1 MGTRRRGVTGHHSR
15 GRLRKRITAR
25 EDEYGKARKESQ
37 HVASSKLDSTMVRQ
51 YRGRLEPR
59 STPSRSSVSKGKP
72 MKKFHSVPA
81 LAAFFFFLHAS
92 SSLSAEIN
100 VVWTS
105 EVGQFAPLWI
115 TKEAKLFEKYGN
127 TVQLIFIQGASSAA
141 AALSSDDA
149 QVGMFSPQ
157 VVISTPQLDL
167 VMFGRLGNTMDNRV
181 YGRKGIK
188 SIKEVKRVA
197 ISRFGSNADFAA
209 RFLLQREGL
218 RPDTDVALL
227 QFGNQSNR
235 IAAVET
241 NNADAAMLTPPMTL
255 MARKLGMTLLLDA
268 SKLNIPYSSLFF
280 VARRPYIAKTR
291 PELVNFTKAMIE
303 GVALYKSNKEFAM
316 KVLSKYMKVQ
326 DRDVL
331 EENFKE
337 YDFPLKPYPSREYFE
352 LPIQEVGKKDPKVLK
367 ENPDRYTDLSLVKE
381 LESSGFIEKISQ
393 EYRVK

>member
-1 MGTRRRGVTGHHSR
+1 MRN
-15 GRLRKRITAR
+15 
-25 EDEYGKARKESQ
+25 
-37 HVASSKLDSTMVRQ
+37 
-51 YRGRLEPR
+51 
-59 STPSRSSVSKGKP
+59 
-72 MKKFHSVPA
+72 FHSV
-81 LAAFFFFLHAS
+81 LAFTVMLFFS
-92 SSLSAEIN
+92 TVGPSRSAEIN

-141 AALSSDDA
+141 AALSSGDA

-157 VVISTPQLDL
+157 VVISTPALDL
-167 VMFGRLGNTMDNRV
+167 VMFGRLGNSMDNRIFA
-181 YGRKGIK
+181 RKGIK

-218 RPDTDVALL
+218 KPDIDVALL
-227 QFGNQSNR
+227 QVGNQSNR
-235 IAAVET
+235 IVAVET

-255 MARKLGMTLLLDA
+255 QARKLGLTLLIDA
-268 SKLNIPYSSLFF
+268 SKLNIPYSSLMF
-280 VARRPYIAKTR
+280 VARRPYLTKNRTD
-291 PELVNFTKAMIE
+291 LVNFTKAMIE
-303 GVALYKSNKEFAM
+303 GVAYYKANKEFSL

-326 DRDVL
+326 DREVL
-331 EENFKE
+331 EENFRE
-337 YDFPLKPYPSREYFE
+337 YDFPLKPYPAREYYE

-367 ENPDRYTDLSLVKE
+367 ENPERYADMSLVKE
-381 LESSGFIEKISQ
+381 IESSGFIDKVMK

>member
-1 MGTRRRGVTGHHSR
+1 
-15 GRLRKRITAR
+15 
-25 EDEYGKARKESQ
+25 
-37 HVASSKLDSTMVRQ
+37 
-51 YRGRLEPR
+51 
-59 STPSRSSVSKGKP
+59 VS
-72 MKKFHSVPA
+72 
-81 LAAFFFFLHAS
+81 AANIF
-92 SSLSAEIN
+92 

-105 EVGQFAPLWI
+105 EVGQFAPLWV

-127 TVQLIFIQGASSAA
+127 NVQLIFIQGATSAA
-141 AALSSDDA
+141 AALTSGDA

-157 VVISTPQLDL
+157 VVIATPALEL
-167 VMFGRLGNTMDNRV
+167 MMFGRLGNTMDNRIYV
-181 YGRKGIK
+181 KKGIK
-188 SIKEVKRVA
+188 SIKEVKRIA

-255 MARKLGMTLLLDA
+255 MARKLGMTLLIDA
-268 SKLNIPYSSLFF
+268 SKLNIPYSSLMF
-280 VARRPYIAKTR
+280 VARKSYLAKMR

-303 GVALYKSNKEFAM
+303 GVAVYKSNKEFAL
-316 KVLSKYMKVQ
+316 KVLAKYMKVQ
-326 DRDVL
+326 DREVL
-331 EENFKE
+331 EENFRE

-367 ENPDRYTDLSLVKE
+367 ENPERFADMSLVKE
-381 LESSGFIEKISQ
+381 IDASGFIDKLAQ
-393 EYRVK
+393 EHNVK

>member
-1 MGTRRRGVTGHHSR
+1 
-15 GRLRKRITAR
+15 
-25 EDEYGKARKESQ
+25 
-37 HVASSKLDSTMVRQ
+37 
-51 YRGRLEPR
+51 
-59 STPSRSSVSKGKP
+59 

-81 LAAFFFFLHAS
+81 LAAIFFFLYVS
-92 SSLSAEIN
+92 SSRSAEIN

-141 AALSSDDA
+141 AALSSGDA

-157 VVISTPQLDL
+157 VVISTPALDL
-167 VMFGRLGNTMDNRV
+167 VMFGRLGNSMDNRIFA
-181 YGRKGIK
+181 RKGIK

-218 RPDTDVALL
+218 KPDIDVALL
-227 QFGNQSNR
+227 QVGNQSNR
-235 IAAVET
+235 IVAVET

-255 MARKLGMTLLLDA
+255 QARKLGLTLLIDA
-268 SKLNIPYSSLFF
+268 SKLNIPYSSLMF
-280 VARRPYIAKTR
+280 VARRPYLTKNRTD
-291 PELVNFTKAMIE
+291 LVNFTKAMIE
-303 GVALYKSNKEFAM
+303 GVAYYKANKEFSL

-326 DRDVL
+326 DREVL
-331 EENFKE
+331 EENFRE
-337 YDFPLKPYPSREYFE
+337 YDFPLKPYPAREYYE

-367 ENPDRYTDLSLVKE
+367 ENPERYADMNLVKE
-381 LESSGFIEKISQ
+381 IESSGFIDKVMH

>member
-1 MGTRRRGVTGHHSR
+1 MKMIRQTL
-15 GRLRKRITAR
+15 RLIT
-25 EDEYGKARKESQ
+25 
-37 HVASSKLDSTMVRQ
+37 VAAVMAQTA
-51 YRGRLEPR
+51 
-59 STPSRSSVSKGKP
+59 TA
-72 MKKFHSVPA
+72 F
-81 LAAFFFFLHAS
+81 AAN
-92 SSLSAEIN
+92 IN

-105 EVGQFAPLWI
+105 EVGQFAPLWV

-127 TVQLIFIQGASSAA
+127 NVELIFIQGASLAA
-141 AALSSDDA
+141 AALTSGDA

-157 VVISTPQLDL
+157 VVITNPGLEL

-181 YGRKGIK
+181 YGKKGLK
-188 SIKEVKRVA
+188 SIKEVKRIA

-280 VARRPYIAKTR
+280 VSRRPYLTKTR
-291 PELVNFTKAMIE
+291 AELVNFTKAMIE
-303 GVALYKSNKEFAM
+303 GVAFYKANKEFAM

-326 DRDVL
+326 DREIL
-331 EENFKE
+331 EENFRE

-352 LPIQEVGKKDPKVLK
+352 LPIQEMGKKDPKVLK
-367 ENPDRYTDLSLVKE
+367 ENPERFTDLSLVKE
-381 LESSGFIEKISQ
+381 IDDSGFIDKLTR
-393 EYRVK
+393 EYKVK

>member
-1 MGTRRRGVTGHHSR
+1 MA
-15 GRLRKRITAR
+15 I
-25 EDEYGKARKESQ
+25 
-37 HVASSKLDSTMVRQ
+37 VRQ
-51 YRGRLEPR
+51 IFRL
-59 STPSRSSVSKGKP
+59 SVL
-72 MKKFHSVPA
+72 A
-81 LAAFFFFLHAS
+81 LVFGQTTTVGAAN
-92 SSLSAEIN
+92 IN

-105 EVGQFAPLWI
+105 EVGQFAPLWV

-127 TVQLIFIQGASSAA
+127 SVQLIFIQGASSAA
-141 AALSSDDA
+141 AALSSGDA
-149 QVGMFSPQ
+149 HVGMFSPQ

-181 YGRKGIK
+181 YARKGIK

-218 RPDTDVALL
+218 RPDIDVALL
-227 QFGNQSNR
+227 QVGNQANR

-255 MARKLGMTLLLDA
+255 QARKLGMTLLLDA

-280 VARRPYIAKTR
+280 VARRPYLAKSR
-291 PELVNFTKAMIE
+291 AELVNFNKAMIE
-303 GVALYKSNKEFAM
+303 GVAIYKSNKEFAM

-367 ENPDRYTDLSLVKE
+367 ENPDRFTDLSLVKE
-381 LESSGFIEKISQ
+381 LESSGFIDKISQ

>member
-1 MGTRRRGVTGHHSR
+1 MNRIRQAL
-15 GRLRKRITAR
+15 RLITLAT
-25 EDEYGKARKESQ
+25 AFVQ
-37 HVASSKLDSTMVRQ
+37 A
-51 YRGRLEPR
+51 P
-59 STPSRSSVSKGKP
+59 
-72 MKKFHSVPA
+72 PA
-81 LAAFFFFLHAS
+81 FAANL
-92 SSLSAEIN
+92 N

-105 EVGQFAPLWI
+105 EVGQFAPLWV

-127 TVQLIFIQGASSAA
+127 SVQLIFIQGASSAA
-141 AALSSDDA
+141 AALSSGDA
-149 QVGMFSPQ
+149 QIGMFSPQ

-181 YGRKGIK
+181 YARKGIK
-188 SIKEVKRVA
+188 SIKEVKRIA

-227 QFGNQSNR
+227 QVGNQANR

-255 MARKLGMTLLLDA
+255 QARKLGMTLLLDA

-280 VARRPYIAKTR
+280 VARRPYLAKTR

-326 DRDVL
+326 DREVL

-337 YDFPLKPYPSREYFE
+337 YDFPLKPYPSREYFD

-367 ENPDRYTDLSLVKE
+367 ENPERYTDLSLVKE
-381 LESSGFIEKISQ
+381 LESTGFIEKVSQ

>member
-1 MGTRRRGVTGHHSR
+1 MISIRRAL
-15 GRLRKRITAR
+15 RLIT
-25 EDEYGKARKESQ
+25 
-37 HVASSKLDSTMVRQ
+37 VAA
-51 YRGRLEPR
+51 
-59 STPSRSSVSKGKP
+59 
-72 MKKFHSVPA
+72 A
-81 LAAFFFFLHAS
+81 LVQAAAAS
-92 SSLSAEIN
+92 AANMN

-105 EVGQFAPLWI
+105 EVGQFAPLWV

-127 TVQLIFIQGASSAA
+127 SVQLIFIQGASSAA
-141 AALSSDDA
+141 AALSSGDA
-149 QVGMFSPQ
+149 QIGMFSPQ

-227 QFGNQSNR
+227 QVGNQANR

-255 MARKLGMTLLLDA
+255 QARKLGMTLLLDA

-381 LESSGFIEKISQ
+381 LESNGFIDKVAQ
-393 EYRVK
+393 EYKVK